1 MGTLYLVRH
10 GQASFGTDHYDQ
22 LSELGRRQS
31 LRLGQYWRE
40 RSGAELAFDAVLT
53 GTLARQVQTW
63 QGIAEGAQLTG
74 VPCVEWP
81 GLNEYD
87 SHAVISA
94 IHPDPLPRPDTPERY
109 RLHFRLL
116 RAGLAAWMRGQV
128 QPAGMPSYA
137 DFVHGVTS
145 ALDHV
150 RLNYDGNVL
159 LVSSGGPI
167 TTAIGQL
174 LSAPAE
180 TTIELNMRYR
190 NSAVTELAFTPRRH
204 ALVSYNGLPHLDDAR
219 YRDWI
224 TYA

>member
-1 MGTLYLVRH
+1 
-10 GQASFGTDHYDQ
+10 
-22 LSELGRRQS
+22 
-31 LRLGQYWRE
+31 
-40 RSGAELAFDAVLT
+40 
-53 GTLARQVQTW
+53 
-63 QGIAEGAQLTG
+63 
-74 VPCVEWP
+74 
-81 GLNEYD
+81 
-87 SHAVISA
+87 
-94 IHPDPLPRPDTPERY
+94 
-109 RLHFRLL
+109 
-116 RAGLAAWMRGQV
+116 MRGEV